1 MVGKDLVDRKLE
13 PAGTSGAVA
22 GYHVDLCVAVSED
35 ELAEKQWK
43 VHCFAHKL
51 DAEH

>member
-13 PAGTSGAVA
+13 SAGTSGAVA
-22 GYHVDLCVAVSED
+22 GYHVDQCVAVSED
-35 ELAEKQWK
+35 ELVERQRK

-51 DAEH
+51 D